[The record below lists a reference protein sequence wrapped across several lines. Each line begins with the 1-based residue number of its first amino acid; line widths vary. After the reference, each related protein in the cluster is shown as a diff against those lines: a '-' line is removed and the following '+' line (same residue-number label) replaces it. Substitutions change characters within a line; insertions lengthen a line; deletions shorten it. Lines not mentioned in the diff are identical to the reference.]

1 MKIPFSVFSK
11 KMVAQ
16 TLYSD
21 SRKLLLIQKN
31 LYVGEGASTPYPLP
45 KKYLNK
51 KKLLRTA
58 IARASII

>member
-1 MKIPFSVFSK
+1 
-11 KMVAQ
+11 MVAQ